1 MHENLSL
8 DGKWAACLENNNLYI
23 RATDNDE
30 KKMLTTDGES
40 YYAYGKSPDANTMS
54 VSLRL
59 AKMLLPPMAAWSP
72 DSRKL
77 FCGCLDERK
86 VKDLHLLQH
95 APPDKSSRPHM
106 HSYRYSM
113 PGDEHVAMLEIFI
126 FDIKTNT
133 KVAARYP
140 MLEVPYMTLVET
152 QSVWWSKDS
161 KTLYFID
168 TARDSAWMKLCRMD
182 AESGD
187 VQVLIDESSDTF
199 VESNLKIGSRPN
211 VRVLGQGE
219 EIIWFSQR
227 SGWAHLYLYDGKTGE
242 LKNQITSGEWVVRD
256 ILHVNEEKRVV
267 YFSAGGIE
275 KDQDPYLRQIYRV
288 NLDGTDLTCL
298 TPEEADHQ
306 VVMSLPGISGKI
318 MALMAPGLD
327 PEASG
332 FSPTGAYFVNSYSRI
347 DQPAVSVLRSAMDG
361 HVITFLENADISGL
375 ETLSYK
381 WPEPFKAKARDGKT
395 DIYGAIFCPSDFDP
409 SGTYPVV
416 DSIYPGPQ
424 SIRTPKDSFTPDAAQ
439 AVAELGFIVVTIDG
453 LGTPLRSKAY
463 HDRCYGKLEEA
474 GGLEDHITA
483 LKQLAKTRPYMDLD
497 RVGIYGHSGGGFA
510 STRAVLAY
518 PDFYKVAVSSAG
530 NHDQRGYLAAW
541 GELYMGSSSGDSYDL
556 QINARLAENLK
567 GKLLLAC
574 GDMDDNVHP
583 ALTLQVADALIRAN
597 KDFDLLILPNDNHSF
612 AGSNW
617 YFERKKWDYF
627 VRHLMG
633 KEPPAN
639 YKITP
644 ANNNITKEEAKHD

>member
-1 MHENLSL
+1 
-8 DGKWAACLENNNLYI
+8 
-23 RATDNDE
+23 
-30 KKMLTTDGES
+30 
-40 YYAYGKSPDANTMS
+40 
-54 VSLRL
+54 
-59 AKMLLPPMAAWSP
+59 
-72 DSRKL
+72 
-77 FCGCLDERK
+77 
-86 VKDLHLLQH
+86 
-95 APPDKSSRPHM
+95 
-106 HSYRYSM
+106 
-113 PGDEHVAMLEIFI
+113 
-126 FDIKTNT
+126 
-133 KVAARYP
+133 
-140 MLEVPYMTLVET
+140 
-152 QSVWWSKDS
+152 
-161 KTLYFID
+161 
-168 TARDSAWMKLCRMD
+168 
-182 AESGD
+182 
-187 VQVLIDESSDTF
+187 
-199 VESNLKIGSRPN
+199 
-211 VRVLGQGE
+211 
-219 EIIWFSQR
+219 
-227 SGWAHLYLYDGKTGE
+227 
-242 LKNQITSGEWVVRD
+242 
-256 ILHVNEEKRVV
+256 
-267 YFSAGGIE
+267 
-275 KDQDPYLRQIYRV
+275 
-288 NLDGTDLTCL
+288 
-298 TPEEADHQ
+298 
-306 VVMSLPGISGKI
+306 
-318 MALMAPGLD
+318 
-327 PEASG
+327 
-332 FSPTGAYFVNSYSRI
+332 
-347 DQPAVSVLRSAMDG
+347 
-361 HVITFLENADISGL
+361 
-375 ETLSYK
+375 
-381 WPEPFKAKARDGKT
+381 
-395 DIYGAIFCPSDFDP
+395 
-409 SGTYPVV
+409 
-416 DSIYPGPQ
+416 
-424 SIRTPKDSFTPDAAQ
+424 
-439 AVAELGFIVVTIDG
+439 